1 VPTIRNANTKADLI
15 SAINEENQTNTI
27 RRRFNALGETFEGVV
42 LSNWEQTGT
51 DTVQEIKDTSQPPR
65 SWYLVRVRAKDESDS
80 MRLSPY
86 GNDLPREEIYR
97 RINDHRQAQIAK
109 DMIGDGKVPAHGT
122 HWQCRY
128 AGKNYTPPII
138 LEQYLKDGSS
148 ADKIQANKNASG
160 EKKKSPD
167 DPKPAVKTVA
177 EIKAET
183 AATAPGYDGTLKAEH
198 KAKYFTKSN
207 RTQDKKIKRVILH
220 STDGAEG
227 SGKALSTIKRF
238 ARGPT
243 LSYRWVNKY
252 TQKTIKNPECSVVL
266 AVDGQLP
273 HGTICH
279 PTRKKVEK
287 SVKTSIHYAVDQ
299 GGNIIQGLLEKDIAY
314 HAGRTQNAVSVG
326 IEMTGYLKAG
336 PGAGKGQG
344 ATTAYARMYND
355 KLLNA
360 TAGLVADIL
369 KRNQLPLNRESLRG
383 HEEFSTSRVDPGTKL
398 GAGHWDWDDFI
409 KRVQQRM

>member
-183 AATAPGYDGTLKAEH
+183 PSVAREGMFAMPAVKSERLTLEEKLATLEPTMRPKIESVLAAL
-198 KAKYFTKSN
+198 
-207 RTQDKKIKRVILH
+207 RTQGFQPKIYFAWRSL
-220 STDGAEG
+220 AEQKEIFLRG
-227 SGKALSTIKRF
+227 NSKVQFSFHTAYKNGKPNA
-238 ARGPT
+238 
-243 LSYRWVNKY
+243 
-252 TQKTIKNPECSVVL
+252 
-266 AVDGQLP
+266 
-273 HGTICH
+273 
-279 PTRKKVEK
+279 
-287 SVKTSIHYAVDQ
+287 YAVD
-299 GGNIIQGLLEKDIAY
+299 IIDKRWAWGADAAKNGFWEAL
-314 HAGRTQNAVSVG
+314 G
-326 IEMTGYLKAG
+326 KAG
-336 PGAGKGQG
+336 KAEGLYWGGDWKTFKDYAHLQFYDNHMLGKIK
-344 ATTAYARMYND
+344 TES
-355 KLLNA
+355 
-360 TAGLVADIL
+360 GLPECFTVRPKKGEAPWQCI
-369 KRNQLPLNRESLRG
+369 
-383 HEEFSTSRVDPGTKL
+383 EEK
-398 GAGHWDWDDFI
+398 
-409 KRVQQRM
+409 